1 MSTRYTAYR
10 TLPADFLLD
19 IPEHW
24 EVVPFRHVFAE
35 SGEVNGAI
43 PVGDMLSVS
52 GPRGIVPKVYEFE
65 SQKRTDDMLE
75 TYRVVR
81 PGQLAVNTM
90 WLNYAGL
97 GVSDYTGHV
106 SPAYRVYSFV
116 RDVDRRYVHHLLR
129 SGIYVR
135 GYTGHLRGIRPNSL
149 QMDRDTLMSWPIVL
163 PPLDEQRAIANYLDS
178 EVGKVDELVAE
189 QVALIEVLRERR
201 SVLVTTAVTRGVAR
215 DVPIKPTGDDWMP
228 AIPETWSV
236 VPAKAIFSERSV
248 RNLPDDVHLT
258 PSQVLGVLPQSEYME
273 RTGNSVVMNLEGKDN
288 MKHVEP
294 DDFIIHLRSFQ
305 GGLER
310 STYAGKVSAA
320 YTVLTPNARALPDY
334 YRWLLKSAA
343 YVQELRTTTNQLR
356 DGQAIRFAD
365 FAKVRLPLPPLV
377 DQGIIARFLESEVSR
392 IDDLIAEANAIV
404 DVLKERKDALIS
416 AAVTGQI
423 DVRGEVA

>member
-1 MSTRYTAYR
+1 MSTRYPAYR
-10 TLPADFLLD
+10 SHSSDFLLD

-35 SGEVNGAI
+35 SYEVNGPT
-43 PVGDMLSVS
+43 PVGVMLSVS
-52 GPRGIVPKVYEFE
+52 GPRGIVPKVYEFD
-65 SQKRTDDMLE
+65 SQMRTADMLE
-75 TYRVVR
+75 AYRVVR

-97 GVSDYTGHV
+97 GVSEHTGHV
-106 SPAYRVYSFV
+106 SPAYRVYSFT

-149 QMDRDTLMSWPIVL
+149 QMDKDTLMSWPIVL
-163 PPLDEQRAIANYLDS
+163 PPLDEQKAIANYLDR
-178 EVGKVDELVAE
+178 EVAKVDDLVAE
-189 QVALIEVLRERR
+189 QSALVDVLRERR
-201 SVLVTTAVTRGVAR
+201 GVLVTTTVTRGVER
-215 DVPIKPTGDDWMP
+215 DVPMIPTGSDWMP

-236 VPAKAIFSERSV
+236 VPAKAIFSERSE

-258 PSQVLGVLPQSEYME
+258 PSQVLGVLPQAEYME

-320 YTVLTPNARALPDY
+320 YTVLTPHGQALPDY

-356 DGQAIRFAD
+356 DGQSIRFGD
-365 FAKVRLPLPPLV
+365 FAKVRLPLPPLAEQEAV
-377 DQGIIARFLESEVSR
+377 ARFLEAEVLR
-392 IDDLIAEANAIV
+392 IDALIEEANAIA
-404 DVLKERKDALIS
+404 DVLKERRDALIS
-416 AAVTGQI
+416 AAVTGQF
-423 DVRGEVA
+423 DVRAEVA